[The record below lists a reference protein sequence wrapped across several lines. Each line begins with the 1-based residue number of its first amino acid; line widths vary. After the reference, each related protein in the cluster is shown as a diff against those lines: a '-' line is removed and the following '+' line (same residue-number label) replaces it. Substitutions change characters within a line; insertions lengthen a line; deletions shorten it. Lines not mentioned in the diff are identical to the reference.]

1 MSFGVV
7 QSAISSIKNNRNL
20 ISKRKKLKD
29 SLVGY
34 YAKEKSKFNF
44 PEATPQMI
52 KELRMRLIK
61 ENKQRRLKQF
71 LLLGVILIGL
81 VIILILM

>member
-29 SLVGY
+29 SLGGY
-34 YAKEKSKFNF
+34 DAKEKSKFNF

-52 KELRMRLIK
+52 KEL
-61 ENKQRRLKQF
+61 
-71 LLLGVILIGL
+71 
-81 VIILILM
+81 

>member
-1 MSFGVV
+1 MPLSESMLSVIK
-7 QSAISSIKNNRNL
+7 SNKSIMLDK
-20 ISKRKKLKD
+20 SKRFRKTLG
-29 SLVGY
+29 GY
-34 YAKEKSKFNF
+34 DTKEKSKFNF
-44 PEATPQMI
+44 PEASPQMI